1 MTPTALQFSR
11 KQEALFVLFFSLWFQ
26 VRTDS
31 VPPTGL
37 LAPSAGISLEIFS
50 VSQSSEQKY
59 TEDCGQGCPHR
70 GVPVWNHWC
79 VRVPA
84 VICKLVI
91 VLSFFLNDK
100 ATLTPST

>member
-1 MTPTALQFSR
+1 MAPTALQFSR
-11 KQEALFVLFFSLWFQ
+11 KAGSFVCALFFQ
-26 VRTDS
+26 VRADS

-50 VSQSSEQKY
+50 VFQSSEQQY

-84 VICKLVI
+84 VICKLLI
-91 VLSFFLNDK
+91 VLSFFKMTRPL
-100 ATLTPST
+100 